1 MNYLTHKDLNAKH
14 LIVSIIILFLGV
26 FIVLPLMQNAIVEST
41 GDTITPDSSYFI
53 RGDELETLS
62 SNYGSEGRF
71 AYVWT
76 RWTYDLLWPLLYLQF
91 LLVYVSFLSSSLPI
105 KMRKVMMAVP
115 LVAVLLDI
123 FENSFF
129 SLYMIQFD
137 SNIVFFRNVGCLMSA
152 GKWVVIFI
160 AFALILVLF
169 LLKIINKIWSFKLR

>member
-14 LIVSIIILFLGV
+14 LIVSFIILLLGI

-41 GDTITPDSSYFI
+41 GDTITPDSSHFVQA
-53 RGDELETLS
+53 DELETLS
-62 SNYGSEGRF
+62 SCYGPDGRF
-71 AYVWT
+71 TYVWT

-91 LLVYVSFLSSSLPI
+91 LLVYISFLSSSLSI
-105 KMRKVMMAVP
+105 KMRKVMMAIP

-123 FENSFF
+123 LENSFF

-137 SNIVFFRNVGCLMSA
+137 RNIAFFRNAGCLISA

-160 AFALILVLF
+160 AFALILVVF
-169 LLKIINKIWSFKLR
+169 LLKIINKIKTLKLR